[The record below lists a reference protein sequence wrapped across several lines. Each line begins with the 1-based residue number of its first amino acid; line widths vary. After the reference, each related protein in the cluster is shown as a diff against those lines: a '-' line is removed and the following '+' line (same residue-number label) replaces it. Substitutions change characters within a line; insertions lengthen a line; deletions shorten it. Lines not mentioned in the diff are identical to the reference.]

1 MCGKLIGNPGFLRV
15 PSEIGARI
23 VRLRSD
29 GPSYQKIA
37 VTLNDE
43 RAPTAQGGWAMACIN
58 RAQPRSEFPLSEPMC

>member
-43 RAPTAQGGWAMACIN
+43 RAPTAQGGGRWHA
-58 RAQPRSEFPLSEPMC
+58 